1 MSYILDALKK
11 AERERHPTR
20 VPTLTTVHSPAL
32 RAGRRLGLWVV
43 GAVLLAG
50 GGLSIW
56 LLRPSPGVAPPVA
69 MAPRTGMDAT
79 PPASPAPPGGAT
91 AQPQTTA
98 AQPSVPVTSPPA
110 DPGAGRPPESLRP
123 PPREPAVTLLPT
135 ATPPLQASE
144 PAGVAAP
151 RPGEPGRVRRTP
163 DSPGAVSGAAEP
175 SPRPQR
181 EPRTGPNG
189 PQAVPAAPPALM
201 APPSPPT
208 LGEALARMK
217 LDIFVYTEVPK
228 DRMVIINGRKYVEG
242 EHVDEVYLLEAITRE
257 GAVLSY
263 QGERALLQP

>member
-32 RAGRRLGLWVV
+32 GARRRAGLWVV

-50 GGLSIW
+50 GSLSIW
-56 LLRPSPGVAPPVA
+56 LLRPSPSVAPQVA
-69 MAPRTGMDAT
+69 MAPRSGVDAT
-79 PPASPAPPGGAT
+79 PPASPAAPGGAT

-98 AQPSVPVTSPPA
+98 AQPSVPVTSAPA

-144 PAGVAAP
+144 PAGAAAP
-151 RPGEPGRVRRTP
+151 RPVEPGPVRRTP

-175 SPRPQR
+175 PRRPQT

-189 PQAVPAAPPALM
+189 PQAVLAAPM
-201 APPSPPT
+201 APPSLPT

-242 EHVDEVYLLEAITRE
+242 EQVEELYLLEAITRE
-257 GAVLSY
+257 GAVLTY